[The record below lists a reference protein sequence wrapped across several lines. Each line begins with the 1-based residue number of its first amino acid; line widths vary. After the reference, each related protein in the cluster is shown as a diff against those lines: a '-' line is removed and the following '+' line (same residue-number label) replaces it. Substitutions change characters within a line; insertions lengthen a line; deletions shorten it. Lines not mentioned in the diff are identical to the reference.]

1 VVKELDKGPH
11 KWLCKTKS
19 IVSLVVDPNHLRARG
34 NSSAHEYAVEE
45 IREAV
50 ESLGEGVTRTMFL
63 ELCEYVSPELG

>member
-1 VVKELDKGPH
+1 VVKELDKGPR

-34 NSSAHEYAVEE
+34 NSYAHEYAVEE

-63 ELCEYVSPELG
+63 ELCERIFFIS

>member
-50 ESLGEGVTRTMFL
+50 ESLGEGVT
-63 ELCEYVSPELG
+63 